1 LSEEQRSR
9 PPRRDFRPRTGFNR
23 GGGGGGGFNRGG
35 GGFRRDRPA
44 YPGGPSID
52 YRALVEYVAKS
63 LAEKPEEVSV
73 EAFERGGGTV
83 AIKVKLADDDIGR
96 FIGKAGRNIEAIR
109 TLIRV
114 ASSRDRKRVFVDL
127 ANAPVPDHHSSGPRG
142 RRSYPTNAESSRGP
156 LTNGGEVPA

>member
-1 LSEEQRSR
+1 LSDVQRSR
-9 PPRRDFRPRTGFNR
+9 PPRRDFRR
-23 GGGGGGGFNRGG
+23 GGFNRG

-44 YPGGPSID
+44 PSGPGID

-73 EAFERGGGTV
+73 EAYERGGGTV

-109 TLIRV
+109 TLVRV

-127 ANAPVPDHHSSGPRG
+127 ANAPISTQHPGPRG
-142 RRSYPTNAESSRGP
+142 RRP
-156 LTNGGEVPA
+156 GGEATA